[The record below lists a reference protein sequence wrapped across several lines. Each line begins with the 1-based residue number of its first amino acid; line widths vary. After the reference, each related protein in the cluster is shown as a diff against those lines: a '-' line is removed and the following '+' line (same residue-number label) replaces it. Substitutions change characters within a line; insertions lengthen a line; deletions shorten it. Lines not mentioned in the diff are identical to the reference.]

1 MFLGSTRI
9 WYLNHYNG
17 CSSAAGYLHVNKWLC
32 LLAPL
37 AAAKQLVSDA
47 LLSWAAAVVGNQQ
60 WCLHN
65 GDADSFRGV
74 GELVLFV
81 RTGHQT
87 KIVILV
93 QSTLQGRGGIFAQH
107 RLKTTTAERLSTENL
122 VDTTWTGPV
131 GGRGVGEGWG
141 TVTDGECLLTCVL
154 TFGCA
159 HAVRK
164 KRRRSRSRR
173 EGALLAGGSK
183 RGKMFQ
189 VTQQA
194 VNLLLSRRLLKL
206 IGLKA

>member
-17 CSSAAGYLHVNKWLC
+17 CSSASGYLHVNKWLC

-65 GDADSFRGV
+65 GDVDLFRGV

-122 VDTTWTGPV
+122 VGTTWTGPV

-164 KRRRSRSRR
+164 KGGGAGAEGRELCLQEGAKGEKCSRSP
-173 EGALLAGGSK
+173 
-183 RGKMFQ
+183 
-189 VTQQA
+189 
-194 VNLLLSRRLLKL
+194 SRL
-206 IGLKA
+206 